1 MQCFVVYNP
10 NKSKEWVRV
19 IVVPKFRASTIQKAV
34 MNIRNVIKTEKQLKS
49 FMIDNKYR
57 HVKITN
63 ASQMKTLN
71 EKEKVGTVFNM
82 TYDTLTEYLSKFI
95 KEDTYLVTWSNEQ
108 KKYLGSLIK
117 RNYDFSEQKN

>member
-19 IVVPKFRASTIQKAV
+19 IIVPKFRASTIQKAV
-34 MNIRNVIKTEKQLKS
+34 MNIRNVIKTEQQLKS

-57 HVKITN
+57 HIKIGN
-63 ASQMKTLN
+63 ASQLKTIN

>member
-34 MNIRNVIKTEKQLKS
+34 MNIRNVIKTEQQLKS

-57 HVKITN
+57 HIKIGN
-63 ASQMKTLN
+63 ASQLKTIN

>member
-10 NKSKEWVRV
+10 NKNKEWVRV

-34 MNIRNVIKTEKQLKS
+34 MNIQNVIKTEKQLKS

-57 HVKITN
+57 HIKITN
-63 ASQMKTLN
+63 ASQMKTLT

>member
-34 MNIRNVIKTEKQLKS
+34 MNIRSVLKTEKQLKA
-49 FMIDNKYR
+49 FMIEDKYR

-63 ASQMKTLN
+63 ASQLKTLN

-95 KEDTYLVTWSNEQ
+95 KEDTYLITWSNEQ
-108 KKYLGSLIK
+108 KKYLGSLIR
-117 RNYDFSEQKN
+117 RNYDFSEQNN